1 MYLYSYSLIC
11 GQPPPPPPS
20 PQATPL
26 FLACYWNIDLKAKQ
40 CMEPVSEAA
49 LLLLSKGANP
59 NKAATI
65 ENMTIE
71 DREFPPLED
80 GEFSKENMENMTMEN
95 GDAVVTVETPLFHAV
110 VTSCCDIMMSG
121 STEVV
126 RSLLESGARQDLDTG
141 GEELNVHNF

>member
-1 MYLYSYSLIC
+1 
-11 GQPPPPPPS
+11 
-20 PQATPL
+20 
-26 FLACYWNIDLKAKQ
+26 
-40 CMEPVSEAA
+40 MEPVSEAA

-59 NKAATI
+59 NKVATK

>member
-1 MYLYSYSLIC
+1 
-11 GQPPPPPPS
+11 
-20 PQATPL
+20 
-26 FLACYWNIDLKAKQ
+26 
-40 CMEPVSEAA
+40 
-49 LLLLSKGANP
+49 
-59 NKAATI
+59 
-65 ENMTIE
+65 MTIE